1 MRSLFARCHL
11 MTAKDRLNLFL
22 FPSCFLFLLR
32 QLHFQFG
39 RERFISFFGSV
50 WGLWQFGYCAFMFF
64 PQGARGGRRSR
75 TQLQGESPTL
85 PSTGCAGRP
94 RPAFSEARLSFRA
107 SAWEVDFSA
116 APTAA
121 FDWRASSLGVDR
133 LHRAPPSLK
142 ATRSDCTVA
151 SAVSIRRS
159 NSSLTSPTNALSS
172 VRSG

>member
-39 RERFISFFGSV
+39 REKFISFFGSV

-75 TQLQGESPTL
+75 TQLQGESPTR
-85 PSTGCAGRP
+85 PSTGCAGRHGRRFP
-94 RPAFSEARLSFRA
+94 KQDSRFEPLHGKLIFQPHPQRPLTGAHRALALIAFI
-107 SAWEVDFSA
+107 
-116 APTAA
+116 AP
-121 FDWRASSLGVDR
+121 R
-133 LHRAPPSLK
+133 LHSRRHA
-142 ATRSDCTVA
+142 ATEPWHRPFQFAAATP
-151 SAVSIRRS
+151 R
-159 NSSLTSPTNALSS
+159 
-172 VRSG
+172 